1 MTAANPTSQP
11 EPRLSMTAITIE
23 LQGDALVSTEED
35 VSRISWYTGARQIR
49 FTREA
54 DGSIEAILGNSRLNI
69 APNRTKLTRGLRSH
83 PALAG
88 NDIREC
94 CHMMTR
100 ILEGA
105 QDTVEMLVI
114 RLLATAAVRPE
125 LGRSI
130 RGTELRSRALEPA
143 TSPGGVRFPIWHH
156 LTPNDASAG
165 DPFRFS
171 VQYDTTAAV
180 IIECNPSE
188 AVMVDIAL
196 AVMDEMDRRTS
207 RAMADEDEE
216 PKQLAEVADPAYF
229 GNIIRS
235 FPEWEYDTR
244 AIALFVVVD
253 SLAVGHLTVPD
264 GALELTMGELRQ
276 LARGCR
282 HCLGHLGSGR
292 QIILKAFVPVTSRV
306 RPWSRWPGPII
317 AVTSWRM

>member
-1 MTAANPTSQP
+1 MNCKGVTLDSY
-11 EPRLSMTAITIE
+11 
-23 LQGDALVSTEED
+23 EED
-35 VSRISWYTGARQIR
+35 VSRISWDTGARQIR

-94 CHMMTR
+94 CHMMTS

-180 IIECNPSE
+180 IIECNPAE
-188 AVMVDIAL
+188 AVMGDIAL
-196 AVMDEMDRRTS
+196 ALVDEMDDAPAGPWPTKTRNRNSWPAWAGPAILRPTS
-207 RAMADEDEE
+207 SAHSRM
-216 PKQLAEVADPAYF
+216 
-229 GNIIRS
+229 GIRHQIV
-235 FPEWEYDTR
+235 E
-244 AIALFVVVD
+244 LFAVVD

-264 GALELTMGELRQ
+264 GALELTM
-276 LARGCR
+276 AN
-282 HCLGHLGSGR
+282 
-292 QIILKAFVPVTSRV
+292 
-306 RPWSRWPGPII
+306 
-317 AVTSWRM
+317 